1 MDNGNETVADNEV
14 EVATPTEEVTQVEVV
29 QPDVSTTKAFSDR
42 LKESTQKAIDTEYS
56 SLYGAE
62 YGIHTKAEYDKA
74 IAKQTTDNEN
84 QQFQEQTG
92 VSTDVFD
99 KRAED
104 KYNQLREADPYYQ
117 QYKASM
123 ATSNQNAALT
133 DLNNDFKDCGID
145 LNIKDFSAEEI
156 KKIPNVDKVTELI
169 RSGKTLAE
177 AVFLAN
183 KKDFLSKQAQAAQ
196 QDTIKKIAA
205 NGASSPGSLG
215 GGGEGQ
221 EKTVYSM
228 SKDDFK
234 KMQDEVMRG
243 DRKKI

>member
-1 MDNGNETVADNEV
+1 MPDETVADNEV
-14 EVATPTEEVTQVEVV
+14 EVATPTEEVAQAQEVV

-104 KYNQLREADPYYQ
+104 KYNQLRESDPYYQ

-133 DLNNDFKDCGID
+133 DLNDGLKDCGID

-156 KKIPNVDKVTELI
+156 KKIPNVDKVTELV

-183 KKDFLSKQAQAAQ
+183 KKDFFSKQAQAAQ

-215 GGGEGQ
+215 GVSDNVSGDLWSMSDKDFKAMQ
-221 EKTVYSM
+221 EKAL
-228 SKDDFK
+228 
-234 KMQDEVMRG
+234 RG
-243 DRKKI
+243 ELTK